1 MIKTK
6 DEMDRALQ
14 VRVQWMRLM
23 GMDDAQVELAL
34 RVDEPESVEAEQAQ
48 LNAMREIRGLARAG
62 E

>member
-34 RVDEPESVEAEQAQ
+34 RVDEPESIEAELAQ
-48 LNAMREIRGLARAG
+48 LNAMREICGLARAG